1 MERVSIREF
10 SRIVG
15 VSDTAVRK
23 HMVKGLFS
31 FVGKDEVNGRPYLDR
46 EPALKEWTDAGL
58 TINNKETKHAE
69 EIKQEPEPEQ
79 VPEQKPEPEPVKKV
93 IQHKYSRQNV
103 ESIPTKSESD
113 RKQAFYKAEMERIKF
128 EEKSGTLVSR
138 RDVEAKLFSLGQ
150 MLSRNLDSWA
160 IKVAQGLPGK
170 YDDNY
175 KILSAEAHSVKLQLI
190 DNIEVLFE
198 KNGGEDDAE

>member
-1 MERVSIREF
+1 MERISIREF

-15 VSDTAVRK
+15 VSDTAIRK
-23 HMVKGLFS
+23 HMVKGFFS
-31 FVGKDEVNGRPYLDR
+31 FVGKDESNGRPYLDK
-46 EPALKEWTDAGL
+46 ESALREWTEAGL
-58 TINNKETKHAE
+58 TINNKD
-69 EIKQEPEPEQ
+69 IKPPKEKTVKPKPD
-79 VPEQKPEPEPVKKV
+79 PEPEPVKKV
-93 IQHKYSRQNV
+93 VKHKFSRENV
-103 ESIPTKSESD
+103 EVIPTKSESE

-160 IKVAQGLPGK
+160 IKVAQSLPGK

-175 KILSAEAHSVKLQLI
+175 KILSAETHSVKLQLI

-198 KNGGEDDAE
+198 KNESDEDSE